1 MLRPT
6 PGELRK
12 PASSLEFGAL
22 PVDPPS
28 GPALDRHPGLAT
40 LNLALKVWRSEAD
53 HDGDRVSP
61 LGLDRRAGDNLL
73 VAALALRSPSVPSL
87 HRARVRTL
95 RCRQLRGRPPMRR
108 ARQVNP
114 IRGSQCPTSCTQ
126 PHWPTSATASRTG
139 GGRPGARARAITHRL
154 NRDPIGT
161 LREPGQEG

>member
-22 PVDPPS
+22 PVDAPS

-61 LGLDRRAGDNLL
+61 LDLDRRAGDNLL
-73 VAALALRSPSVPSL
+73 VAALALRSPSVPSE

-95 RCRQLRGRPPMRR
+95 RCRPLRGRRR
-108 ARQVNP
+108 CGGQGKSIPSEVHNALRLAR
-114 IRGSQCPTSCTQ
+114 
-126 PHWPTSATASRTG
+126 SRTGQPRPPPAGQG

-161 LREPGQEG
+161 LRE